1 MGRPSLYP
9 HWQHRA
15 DRGGPRWSDPTV
27 LEWSGV
33 IGERMRRLRHA
44 RDLTL
49 VDMTERVL
57 RPATERDPEGGR
69 RYTHGYFSRIERGYA
84 SAPMYVYLAI
94 ADALEVHPGRM
105 MGPDDA
111 EREASP
117 EEMTLVDFIRL
128 QGIEPA
134 VAIHVLATQATQLT
148 ARDPVAVALR
158 RPPELEHEGPHEPT
172 LHWRARG
179 TEGSR

>member
-1 MGRPSLYP
+1 
-9 HWQHRA
+9 
-15 DRGGPRWSDPTV
+15 
-27 LEWSGV
+27 
-33 IGERMRRLRHA
+33 
-44 RDLTL
+44 
-49 VDMTERVL
+49 MTERVR
-57 RPATERDPEGGR
+57 RPVTDRDPEGGR

-117 EEMTLVDFIRL
+117 EEMTLVGFIRL

-134 VAIHVLATQATQLT
+134 AAIHVLATHASELT
-148 ARDPVAVALR
+148 ARDPVAAALR
-158 RPPELEHEGPHEPT
+158 PRPELEYEGPQEPT

-179 TEGSR
+179 VEGRR